1 MLQRIWKQNRLF
13 FIFVILLVL
22 FRSVIADWNHI
33 PSASMRPTLIEGDHI
48 LVDKMAYD
56 IRFPFSH
63 WSLLHLNDP
72 KTGDII
78 IFDSDQTEKRM
89 VKRIIGVPGD
99 EVVMV
104 DNQLTIN
111 GQYIEYAAN
120 NQTETY
126 IDLNES
132 LPGAPHLVRWQRAGK
147 PEYRHFPP
155 LRIPEG
161 FYLALGD
168 NRDRSSDSRI
178 IGLIPRKEIVGRTHR
193 ILLSVNY
200 DNYFLP
206 RSERWFK
213 ELI

>member
-1 MLQRIWKQNRLF
+1 MLQRIWKQNRPF

-33 PSASMRPTLIEGDHI
+33 PSGSMRPTLIEGDHI

-72 KTGDII
+72 KTGDIV
-78 IFDSDQTEKRM
+78 IFDSAQTDNRM

-99 EVVMV
+99 EVVMIN
-104 DNQLTIN
+104 NQLNIN
-111 GQYIEYAAN
+111 GSFISYNAID
-120 NQTETY
+120 QTEDY
-126 IDLNES
+126 IDLNEA
-132 LPGAPHLVRWQRAGK
+132 LPDARHLVRWHRIAK
-147 PEYRHFPP
+147 PEYRSFPM
-155 LRIPEG
+155 LKVPEG

-178 IGLIPRKEIVGRTHR
+178 IGLIPRNEIVGRTHR
-193 ILLSVNY
+193 VLLSLNY
-200 DNYFLP
+200 DNYYLP
-206 RSERWFK
+206 RSNRWLK
-213 ELI
+213 ALN